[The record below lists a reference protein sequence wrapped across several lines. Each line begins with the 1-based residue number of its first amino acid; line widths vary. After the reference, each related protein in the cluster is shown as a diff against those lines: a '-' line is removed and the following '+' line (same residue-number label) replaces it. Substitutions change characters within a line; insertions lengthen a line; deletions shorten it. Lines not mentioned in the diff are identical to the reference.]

1 MKTILNIGAALGLLL
16 TIVPSVLVA
25 MGQLEWQTHANLMTG
40 GMILWFVAMTLQSRR
55 QTQR

>member
-16 TIVPSVLVA
+16 TIVPSILVA

-40 GMILWFVAMTLQSRR
+40 GMILWFAAMTLQSRR
-55 QTQR
+55 QA